1 MNSQTEIEILK
12 LEKAVAELDMNWFRR
27 QDSFKLYSRYEAF
40 TPKEDNADVQLGFW
54 IFGCMIL
61 ICTYSMSMVGNFGL
75 LNGIILLTIWGLD
88 IRNIRKK
95 AKYYQEQKAI
105 YESQRDGLLLE
116 IQKLKNSVK

>member
-1 MNSQTEIEILK
+1 MNPRTEIDILK
-12 LEKAVAELDMNWFRR
+12 LEKALAELDADWFQR

-40 TPKEDNADVQLGFW
+40 IPKEDNADVQLGFW
-54 IFGCMIL
+54 IFGCMVL
-61 ICTYSMSMVGNFGL
+61 ICTYLMSMVGNFGL

-105 YESQRDGLLLE
+105 YDTQREHLLLE
-116 IQKLKNSVK
+116 IQKLKSLV